1 MVEMRQE
8 QGAGP
13 QVTVFSGTGFK
24 VRDTVFPDGVI
35 LTQEEAR
42 AWTPP
47 AIDALA
53 VADLGDA
60 LESEPRPEFLLL
72 GTGAK
77 LVQPPAAFRRAMEE
91 RGVGIEVMDSRAA
104 ARTLALLRA
113 EERWV
118 VAALYPLG

>member
-13 QVTVFSGTGFK
+13 QVTGFSGTGFK
-24 VRDTVFPDGVI
+24 VREQVFADGVL

-47 AIDALA
+47 ALENLSI
-53 VADLGDA
+53 ADLGDS
-60 LESEPRPEFLLL
+60 LDSEPAPEFLLL
-72 GTGAK
+72 GTGAT
-77 LVQPPAAFRRAMEE
+77 LIQPPAAFRRAMEE
-91 RGVGIEVMDSRAA
+91 RGIGIEVMDSRAA